1 MATQVSTK
9 LQGRSKCHV
18 LG

>member
-1 MATQVSTK
+1 MATQVSDKTS
-9 LQGRSKCHV
+9 GRSKCHV